1 MMKPATLKI
10 GSIGGRLGPQTRL
23 LGAVHK
29 NFSMHCV
36 IVMLGGGVAM
46 TLLTW
51 KIKACSLRYTGTLVG
66 SRKYTTIHL
75 ESSDWYFFI
84 KVVYVLHVGSEI
96 FHDAWGVT

>member
-1 MMKPATLKI
+1 
-10 GSIGGRLGPQTRL
+10 
-23 LGAVHK
+23 
-29 NFSMHCV
+29 
-36 IVMLGGGVAM
+36 M

-51 KIKACSLRYTGTLVG
+51 KIKACSLPYTGTLVG

-96 FHDAWGVT
+96 FHDTWGVT